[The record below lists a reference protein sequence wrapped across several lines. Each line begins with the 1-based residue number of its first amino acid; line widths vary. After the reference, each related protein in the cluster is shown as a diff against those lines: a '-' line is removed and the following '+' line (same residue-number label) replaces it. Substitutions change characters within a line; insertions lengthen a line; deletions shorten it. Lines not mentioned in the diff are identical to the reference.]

1 MELICE
7 AILLQIDEN
16 KNRYNL
22 NEAIFIDE
30 DSLWTY
36 CNDKLVTGYRDKLVR
51 LDDIHLTVDG
61 AYPTCANVI
70 YVADFVEW
78 LFIKLELLDGLMQ
91 FTDR

>member
-16 KNRYNL
+16 KNKYGL
-22 NEAIFIDE
+22 NEAMFIDE

-36 CNDKLVTGYRDKLVR
+36 CNDKLVSGYRDKWVG
-51 LDDIHLTVDG
+51 LDAIHLAVDG
-61 AYPTCANVI
+61 AIPICANVM
-70 YVADFVEW
+70 YMVDFVEW

-91 FTDR
+91 FTDW